1 MLTAITPGRQGTLR
15 TNLAGDLAYS
25 SFCPGKMS
33 EFLPLS
39 LDPTAMRAVSD
50 CRAVLG
56 EVEGMAR
63 FVPNVDMYLAMY
75 VRKEALLSSQIEGT
89 QCTFDDVL
97 DPTNDVNA
105 SRDLADVVNYTKAAN
120 QAINLLSSMP
130 LCMRLLRT
138 VHTTL
143 LSGVRGSEK
152 SPGEFRTSQNW
163 IGPTGCS
170 LNGASYV
177 PPNVED
183 MQDALNDLERF
194 VNERQDVDPVVKA
207 ALVHYQ
213 FETIHPFLD
222 GNGRMGRLLIL
233 LSLMNDGALTRPVVY
248 PSYEL
253 KRRRGEYYDRLT
265 AVRTRGDFEG
275 WVAFFCECLL
285 TSARDARDSLSRL
298 ASLHIESEALV
309 RERSGRATSNALR
322 LLELLEGNP
331 IVDAAFVT
339 ERLGVSK
346 SAAISLVSHFVDLG
360 ILAQRESEKKRYRTF
375 SYEPY
380 LAILRSGDTPL

>member
-1 MLTAITPGRQGTLR
+1 M
-15 TNLAGDLAYS
+15 
-25 SFCPGKMS
+25 
-33 EFLPLS
+33 
-39 LDPTAMRAVSD
+39 
-50 CRAVLG
+50 
-56 EVEGMAR
+56 
-63 FVPNVDMYLAMY
+63 
-75 VRKEALLSSQIEGT
+75 
-89 QCTFDDVL
+89 
-97 DPTNDVNA
+97 NA
-105 SRDLADVVNYTKAAN
+105 SRDLADVVNYTKATN
-120 QAINLLSSMP
+120 QAIGLLSKMP

-138 VHTTL
+138 VHATL
-143 LSGVRGSEK
+143 LSGIRGSEK
-152 SPGEFRTSQNW
+152 SPDEFRTSQNW

-183 MQDALNDLERF
+183 MQDALGDLERF
-194 VNERQDVDPVVKA
+194 VNERHDVAPVVKA

-253 KRRRGEYYDRLT
+253 KRHRGEYYDRLT

-285 TSARDARDSLSRL
+285 ASVRDARDSLGRL
-298 ASLHIESEALV
+298 ASLHIESETLV

-360 ILAQRESEKKRYRTF
+360 ILVQRESGKKRYRTF